1 MSARTPLITV
11 PLSAL
16 KVGMQVKDHNGD
28 IGHIASIGNSPLGE
42 RYPIKVQIKNG
53 YVQSYT
59 PEGFLIHSDDAE
71 PKQMRMGITLVEP
84 ISTNDNSDTMEE
96 IDTLTKEELDNIL
109 DWLNKTLGM
118 SKLEALRYLL
128 K

>member
-11 PLSAL
+11 PLSSL
-16 KVGMQVKDHNGD
+16 KPGMKVKDHND
-28 IGHIASIGNSPLGE
+28 NIGHIAGINSGY
-42 RYPIKVQIKNG
+42 YPIKVQFNNSRTD
-53 YVQSYT
+53 YYN
-59 PEGFLIHSDDAE
+59 PEGFLIHGGYAA
-71 PKQMRMGITLVEP
+71 PHQMQMGITLVEP
-84 ISTNDNSDTMEE
+84 ISADDNSDTMEE

-118 SKLEALRYLL
+118 SKLEALRYLS